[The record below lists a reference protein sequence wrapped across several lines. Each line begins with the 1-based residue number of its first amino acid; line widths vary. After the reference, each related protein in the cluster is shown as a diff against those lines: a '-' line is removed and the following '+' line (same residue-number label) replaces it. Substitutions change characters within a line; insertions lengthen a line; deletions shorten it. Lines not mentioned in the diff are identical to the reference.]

1 MSSQTE
7 DNFIAAGWHVE
18 FAIARLISCGRA
30 HCIAAEFDC
39 GGFSER
45 KIIYMAV

>member
-7 DNFIAAGWHVE
+7 DNFIGAGWQVE
-18 FAIARLISCGRA
+18 LIIPRVISCGRA
-30 HCIAAEFDC
+30 HSIAAEFDC

-45 KIIYMAV
+45 QIIYMAV